1 VTGSAPQQAART
13 LRARWAITAVFF
25 VVGLLLSAWFTQIPQ
40 LKSALRL
47 SDGELGVALLFP
59 AVGALL
65 SMQVTGRLTRRFGSR
80 PVVGAGCLALAATM
94 PVIGNAGGLIS
105 LIVALFL
112 FGLADGMLD
121 VAMNSHAVAVER
133 EMGRT
138 VLQSMHAAFSL
149 GTILGALSGAAS
161 IALEVTPLG
170 YLSGA
175 AVGAA
180 AAGLAA
186 SGQLLPVQADRDA
199 GVTGETGSRSRTAG
213 WTRFVV
219 VLGLLGAGC
228 LMAEGAAESWSGVFL
243 RDQRHAAAAIATLG
257 YLLFTLVQFGGRLTG
272 DRLHRRWGPV
282 SLVRR
287 GAVVAASGL
296 LLELTGPG
304 PYWAMTGIA
313 VYSLGLSVLVPIVF
327 GAVGH
332 GSADKH
338 GDATMADAVARFTT
352 LSYLGYLLGPAAI
365 GWLAQAAGLSWALAS
380 VFLVLAGV
388 IAVSRWTASAL
399 PGAKDGAPGGE
410 SAAAAVQAGLLGET
424 SAG

>member
-1 VTGSAPQQAART
+1 
-13 LRARWAITAVFF
+13 
-25 VVGLLLSAWFTQIPQ
+25 
-40 LKSALRL
+40 
-47 SDGELGVALLFP
+47 
-59 AVGALL
+59 
-65 SMQVTGRLTRRFGSR
+65 M
-80 PVVGAGCLALAATM
+80 
-94 PVIGNAGGLIS
+94 
-105 LIVALFL
+105 
-112 FGLADGMLD
+112 
-121 VAMNSHAVAVER
+121 
-133 EMGRT
+133 
-138 VLQSMHAAFSL
+138 
-149 GTILGALSGAAS
+149 
-161 IALEVTPLG
+161 
-170 YLSGA
+170 
-175 AVGAA
+175 
-180 AAGLAA
+180 
-186 SGQLLPVQADRDA
+186 QADRDA

-257 YLLFTLVQFGGRLTG
+257 YLLFTLVQFSGRLTG

-296 LLELTGPG
+296 LRELTGPG

-365 GWLAQAAGLSWALAS
+365 GWLARAARLSWALAS

-388 IAVSRWTASAL
+388 IAVSRWTAPAL

-410 SAAAAVQAGLLGET
+410 SAAAAVQAGLLKET
-424 SAG
+424 GAG